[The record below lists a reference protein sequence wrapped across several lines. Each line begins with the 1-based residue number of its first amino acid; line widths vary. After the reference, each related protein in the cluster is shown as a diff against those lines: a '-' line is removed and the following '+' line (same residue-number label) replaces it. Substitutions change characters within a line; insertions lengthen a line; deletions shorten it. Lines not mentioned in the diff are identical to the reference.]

1 MLRQSAE
8 DAAKRSKF
16 KPALFNGNP
25 IKSKGS
31 ITYNFSL

>member
-16 KPALFNGNP
+16 KPTLFNGNP
-25 IKSKGS
+25 IKAKGT
-31 ITYNFSL
+31 ITYSFTL